1 MKAIIWTK
9 YGPPD
14 GLLLQEVEK
23 PAPKNNEVL
32 IKVHAASVTAA
43 DTELRNFN
51 TFTAFWL
58 PMRVYI
64 GLFKPTRIKILG
76 QEVAGEIEAIGK
88 DVTKFKA
95 GDPVYAWSALRMSG
109 YAEYICLSENAMMAT
124 KPDNISYEEAA
135 VISVGAFEAWHY
147 LNGNVQPGQKVLVVG
162 AGGTI
167 GTFGVQIAKYFGAEV
182 TAVDS
187 TGKLDLLRSIGADHA
202 IDYTQ
207 ADFTRSGQTYDVIF
221 DAPGKTSFSR
231 CKKSLEPNGQ
241 FLTANPGMA
250 DQLRTVW
257 NVFSRRRRTAP
268 DSISRRYEEFLSLRE
283 LIAAGKIKSIIDRT
297 YPMEQAAEAHR
308 YAESGL
314 KKGNIVITMEPQVNK

>member
-9 YGPPD
+9 YGSPD
-14 GLLLQEVEK
+14 YLLLQEVES

-43 DTELRNFN
+43 DIELRNFN

-58 PMRVYI
+58 PMRAYI
-64 GLFKPTRIKILG
+64 GLFKPMRIKILG

-88 DVTKFKA
+88 DVTKFKV
-95 GDPVYAWSALRMSG
+95 GDTVYAWSALRLSG
-109 YAEYICLSENAMMAT
+109 YAEYICLSENAMMAI

-135 VISVGAFEAWHY
+135 VISIGGFEAWHY
-147 LNGNVQPGQKVLVVG
+147 LKGNIQAGQKVLVVG

-187 TGKLDLLRSIGADHA
+187 TGKLDMLLSIGADHV
-202 IDYTQ
+202 IDYTK
-207 ADFTRSGQTYDVIF
+207 SGHTYDVIF
-221 DAPGKTSFSR
+221 DAPGKTSYSR
-231 CKKSLEPNGQ
+231 CKKLLKPNGR
-241 FLTANPGMA
+241 FLTANPGAA
-250 DQLRTVW
+250 DQLRTMW
-257 NVFSRRRRTAP
+257 NVFLRRRQSAP
-268 DSISRRYEEFLSLRE
+268 DSINQRYEEFLSLRE
-283 LIAAGKIKSIIDRT
+283 LIAAGKIKSIIDKT
-297 YPMEQAAEAHR
+297 YPLEQTGEAHR

-314 KKGNIVITMEPQVNK
+314 KKGNIVITMEHEVNK

>member
-9 YGPPD
+9 YGPPN
-14 GLLLQEVEK
+14 GLQLQEIEK
-23 PAPKNNEVL
+23 PVPKDHEVL

-43 DTELRNFN
+43 DVELRSFN

-58 PMRVYI
+58 PMRLYI
-64 GLFKPTRIKILG
+64 GLFKPICIKILG

-88 DVTKFKA
+88 DVTKFKI
-95 GDPVYAWSALRMSG
+95 GDSVYAWSALRLSG
-109 YAEYICLSENAMMAT
+109 YAEYICLSENAMMAI

-135 VISVGAFEAWHY
+135 VISVGAFEAWNY
-147 LNGNVQPGQKVLVVG
+147 LKGNIRSGQKVLVVG

-167 GTFGVQIAKYFGAEV
+167 GTFGVQIAKNFGAEV

-187 TGKLDLLRSIGADHA
+187 TSKLDMLRSIGADHV

-207 ADFTRSGQTYDVIF
+207 TDFTKTDQTYDVIF

-231 CKKSLEPNGQ
+231 CKKLLKPDGR

-250 DQLRTVW
+250 DQLRTMW
-257 NVFSRRRRTAP
+257 NVFSRRKQTTP
-268 DSISRRYEEFLSLRE
+268 DLISQRHEAFSSLRE
-283 LIAAGKIKSIIDRT
+283 LIAAGKIKSIIDRI
-297 YPMEQAAEAHR
+297 YPLEQTAEAHR

-314 KKGNIVITMEPQVNK
+314 KKGNIVITMKCEVDK